1 MNAAYF
7 HIVLVHLPV
16 ILMPLGLIFL
26 VLGHLKHS
34 IALARTALGLLIV
47 ASIVTIPVFLLGE
60 PAEEIVEHIA
70 GISHDVIEAHEEA
83 AAVALWLAVITGLV
97 SVFAWWAIATGSA
110 LERLSLIVTTC
121 ITLITSISLAYT
133 AHQGGKIR
141 HPEAFSVAS
150 DRSPS
155 DGDEPHEPR

>member
-34 IALARTALGLLIV
+34 IVLARTALGLLII
-47 ASIVTIPVFLLGE
+47 ASAVTVPVFLLGE

-70 GISHDVIEAHEEA
+70 GISHDVVEAHEEA
-83 AAVALWLAVITGLV
+83 AEIALWLAAGTGLL
-97 SVFAWWAIATGSA
+97 SIFAWWAIATGSA
-110 LERLSLIVTTC
+110 LERLSLTVTTC
-121 ITLITSISLAYT
+121 IALVTSVSLAYT

-141 HPEAFSVAS
+141 HPEAFSATTDEAS
-150 DRSPS
+150 SE
-155 DGDEPHEPR
+155 GDEPH